1 MGEWVQEGQRRSRV
15 WVSSSPSFA
24 RWQRLDRPGWPV
36 KLSGRLYVALSARC
50 FASSWMRLTHLSYSA
65 AGSCRRCSLR
75 LRNRRIAVVSYQR
88 GIGWIVS
95 EGELT
100 KHATNARVTLFLTFR
115 LLPFLFTLSS
125 VLGLGPVN
133 VWERGRTISVLLWRC
148 FGKYTCRVRSTASTD
163 VCEGWMSSG
172 RRRTAISSGLRPTVL
187 RL

>member
-1 MGEWVQEGQRRSRV
+1 MGECVQEGQRRSRV

-133 VWERGRTISVLLWRC
+133 VWERGRTISFFYGAVSVNTLAE
-148 FGKYTCRVRSTASTD
+148 FD
-163 VCEGWMSSG
+163 QP
-172 RRRTAISSGLRPTVL
+172 RP
-187 RL
+187 